1 MTEANGSTQ
10 KCANVSGITTGAAE
24 NCVCVYVYVCVCV
37 CVCAHNLRLSC
48 VPHIV
53 LLQSYVASRL
63 YCDRE
68 SAHTRACMYARVY
81 RMCVYM

>member
-37 CVCAHNLRLSC
+37 CVC
-48 VPHIV
+48 VPTIFDYLV
-53 LLQSYVASRL
+53 
-63 YCDRE
+63 C
-68 SAHTRACMYARVY
+68 HT
-81 RMCVYM
+81 